1 MRVVVKV
8 FVATV
13 VFWYHTVMNTVNQL
27 AKKYGL
33 ELVLLFGSRADGSQR
48 EKSDFDIAY
57 SSLKPLAFMEEN
69 KMAIALHEV
78 CKTSDVDIMN
88 ISNAGPLLLK
98 QIVDEGVVL
107 YEAKES
113 IFNNLYLYAMNQYR
127 ESAVLNEL
135 RRSYVL
141 LMANRFKMYAAIA

>member
-1 MRVVVKV
+1 MVAMDKNKV
-8 FVATV
+8 ADI
-13 VFWYHTVMNTVNQL
+13 

-33 ELVLLFGSRADGSQR
+33 ALVVLFGSRPRGDAR
-48 EKSDFDIAY
+48 AKSDFDIAY

-69 KMAIALHEV
+69 NMVIALHEV
-78 CKTSDVDIMN
+78 CKTSDVDIVN

-113 IFNNLYLYAMNQYR
+113 LFNNLYLYAMNQYR
-127 ESAVLNEL
+127 ESTSLNEL
-135 RRSYVL
+135 RYRYVL
-141 LMANRFKMYAAIA
+141 LMADKFKMYAPIA

>member
-1 MRVVVKV
+1 MVVMDKNKV
-8 FVATV
+8 ADI
-13 VFWYHTVMNTVNQL
+13 

-33 ELVLLFGSRADGSQR
+33 ALVVLFGSRARGDARAG
-48 EKSDFDIAY
+48 SDFDIAY